1 MSSDTGASD
10 FLRELVERYR
20 QNRLAYVAVT
30 RAKDNLFVSYAKRR
44 FINGMSSDTG
54 ASDFLRELVE
64 RYRQNQAQKPY
75 EIITPSLLC

>member
-1 MSSDTGASD
+1 
-10 FLRELVERYR
+10 
-20 QNRLAYVAVT
+20 
-30 RAKDNLFVSYAKRR
+30 
-44 FINGMSSDTG
+44 MSSDTG